1 MFGAAPHFLL
11 EHPYFPPPRVALKER
26 NGVVP
31 ESDSPVKRPGRKAA
45 RVLCSEGEEEEDG
58 ACTPPRG
65 QVGPVAL
72 PISSGGS
79 RSSHR
84 PTGLMAAAAQETLD
98 PCLGLEGFRLCAE
111 QAGPGSELC
120 LCPVT
125 WAGS

>member
-72 PISSGGS
+72 RICFGGS

-84 PTGLMAAAAQETLD
+84 PTGLRAAAAQKTLD

>member
-84 PTGLMAAAAQETLD
+84 PTGLRAAAAQETRPL
-98 PCLGLEGFRLCAE
+98 PGAGGL
-111 QAGPGSELC
+111 QA
-120 LCPVT
+120 VRR
-125 WAGS
+125 AGGHGV